1 MCRENISKKNSKNK
15 VASCV
20 QEAETTE
27 ASEQ

>member
-15 VASCV
+15 VASCE